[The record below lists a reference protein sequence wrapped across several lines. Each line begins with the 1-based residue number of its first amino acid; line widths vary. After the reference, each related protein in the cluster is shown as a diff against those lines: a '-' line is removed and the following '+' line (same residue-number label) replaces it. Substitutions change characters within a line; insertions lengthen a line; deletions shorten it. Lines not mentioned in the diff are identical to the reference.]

1 MRSLRLGELALTKL
15 GNGQSMSLQ
24 PEQDV
29 VAEVMRIT
37 NGNGARVAFD
47 SVGGPDLP
55 KLISALTNR
64 RIVYIYGAL
73 SRGAEIEA
81 SQASASDT

>member
-1 MRSLRLGELALTKL
+1 
-15 GNGQSMSLQ
+15 LQ

-64 RIVYIYGAL
+64 GIVYIYGAL